1 MKKII
6 VCVMM
11 LVATGTITSVN
22 AQDNKKDQKCTKT
35 EQCEKKCKEEC
46 GKADCKGCKAEKC
59 SCKKDKKEATPKKM

>member
-22 AQDNKKDQKCTKT
+22 AQDNKKDFFS
-35 EQCEKKCKEEC
+35 
-46 GKADCKGCKAEKC
+46 ALPFR
-59 SCKKDKKEATPKKM
+59 TPSFYKILWKMLPMPCRIFF